1 MSINRRRMV
10 SLALPALA
18 GPLLL
23 AAACSSSPE
32 PVLYTIPVRPGPVLT
47 GGPRIVQLR
56 EIGLASYLDRREIVR
71 SSEGYKLG
79 LSSNQWWGE
88 PLGTMLSRDIVIG
101 LSERLPAST
110 VYGEGGAI
118 SADPN
123 AVVAVNIQR
132 LDVDQSGMLQLLA
145 QAAVEFNRPR
155 RSAARTFR
163 IAKPVLAKDTA
174 GQVAAIT
181 DAVAELTD
189 GLAALLQG

>member
-1 MSINRRRMV
+1 MSLSRRRLA

-18 GPLLL
+18 APLLV
-23 AAACSSSPE
+23 AACSSPE
-32 PVLYTIPVRPGPVLT
+32 PVLYTIPVKPGPVLP

-56 EIGLASYLDRREIVR
+56 DIGLASYLDRREIVR

-79 LSSNQWWGE
+79 LARNDWWGE
-88 PLGTMLSRDIVIG
+88 QLNSLLSRVIVVG

-110 VYGEGGAI
+110 VYAEGGAI

-123 AVVAVNIQR
+123 AVVAVNVQR
-132 LDVDQSGMLQLLA
+132 LDVDQGGTLQLLA
-145 QAAVEFNRPR
+145 QAAIEFNRPK

-163 IAKPVLAKDTA
+163 IAKPVATKDTA
-174 GQVAAIT
+174 GQVAAIA

-189 GLAALLQG
+189 GLAVLLQA

>member
-1 MSINRRRMV
+1 M
-10 SLALPALA
+10 
-18 GPLLL
+18 
-23 AAACSSSPE
+23 
-32 PVLYTIPVRPGPVLT
+32 
-47 GGPRIVQLR
+47 
-56 EIGLASYLDRREIVR
+56 R
-71 SSEGYKLG
+71 SSEDYKLG
-79 LSSNQWWGE
+79 LSGNQWWGE
-88 PLGTMLSRDIVIG
+88 SLGTMLSRVIVVG

-110 VYGEGGAI
+110 VYSEGGAI

-132 LDVDQSGMLQLLA
+132 LDVDQSGSLQLLA
-145 QAAVEFNRPR
+145 QAAIEFNRPK

-163 IAKPVLAKDTA
+163 ILKPVATKDVP